1 MENDVKN
8 KYKLIKIELTQIK
21 INQHPRKFLIFIYFF
36 FLSTHNTLT
45 PIELYELGAIVT
57 VQMGLT
63 RKIKN

>member
-21 INQHPRKFLIFIYFF
+21 INQHPRKFLILIF

-57 VQMGLT
+57 VQMDLT